1 MLSMS
6 PRSQQQAIVNDQPD
20 QEFFHCIPFLAVTC
34 KLLRSDD
41 MNYVQRKRL
50 TPTWENPRA
59 ATSLEN
65 AVDEVA
71 TNSGAS
77 TKDRSVTQLL
87 AELLTVL
94 LELARSLAFTV
105 AHA

>member
-1 MLSMS
+1 
-6 PRSQQQAIVNDQPD
+6 
-20 QEFFHCIPFLAVTC
+20 
-34 KLLRSDD
+34 
-41 MNYVQRKRL
+41 MNYVQWERL
-50 TPTWENPRA
+50 TPMWENPRS

-77 TKDRSVTQLL
+77 TKDRSVAQLL
-87 AELLTVL
+87 AELLTIL
-94 LELARSLAFTV
+94 LELARSLAFAV